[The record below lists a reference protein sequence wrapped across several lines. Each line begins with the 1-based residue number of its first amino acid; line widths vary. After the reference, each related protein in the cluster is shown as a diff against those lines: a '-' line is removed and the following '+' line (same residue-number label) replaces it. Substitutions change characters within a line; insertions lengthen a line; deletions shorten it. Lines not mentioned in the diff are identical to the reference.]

1 MAKLKLLF
9 SEEINHKEMDGRRQI
24 SEHWNVQSKDFLIG
38 NFVDSNEM
46 QRQKIP
52 ASRWRFLYSCEL
64 LLAVSYKIIHLI
76 L

>member
-46 QRQKIP
+46 QR
-52 ASRWRFLYSCEL
+52 
-64 LLAVSYKIIHLI
+64 
-76 L
+76 